1 MSNSKRTASIMAMAL
16 LAVAYFVMPPPAEAA
31 SIEDSV
37 EISALLTDAK
47 TESLELKSDALEMES
62 FTRSK
67 LRWESHATAI
77 TRIKEHVNKVGELV
91 TKLNEARHTGSPW
104 QQDAIGRITPLLKE
118 LAANTEST
126 IEHLNNNRDRL
137 HTTEYKN
144 YVVANYDLSKDLAAL
159 IGDFVDYGKAK
170 EKFETLQQKLETR

>member
-1 MSNSKRTASIMAMAL
+1 MSNSKRTASMVAMAL
-16 LAVAYFVMPPPAEAA
+16 LVVAYFVMPPPAKAA

-37 EISALLTDAK
+37 QISKLLADAK
-47 TESLELKSDALEMES
+47 TESVELKHDALEMES

-67 LRWESHATAI
+67 LSWESHATAI
-77 TRIKEHVNKVGELV
+77 TRIKGHINKVGELV
-91 TKLNEARHTGSPW
+91 TQLNDARHAGSPW
-104 QQDAIGRITPLLKE
+104 QQDAIDRITPLLRE

-126 IEHLNNNRDRL
+126 IEHLNNNRNRL

-144 YVVANYDLSKDLAAL
+144 YVVANYDLASDLAAL

-170 EKFETLQQKLETR
+170 EKFETLQQKLETN